1 MENKRMPKLR
11 FPDFVEIQPFIKF
24 KEIVESNIY
33 GPRFNANDYNKSGN
47 VKTIRGTDVSAN
59 GEFKYKQVPVAQ
71 LDKSTIENHR
81 LRDGDLVMITT
92 ADCGLTGV
100 FREQEIDYVSS
111 AYGVRIRLNAKGNP
125 YYFKYFFQTRHAKK
139 EVASFVRKATV
150 ANLPGSDILRIRLN
164 IPTLPEQTRIAT
176 FLTAVDKRIHL
187 LQKKKAELEQ
197 YKKGVMQKLFS
208 QTIRFKDEHGN
219 DFPDWEEKKLE
230 GLFNFSRGSALA
242 KNDMSDI
249 GENKCI
255 HYGELFTLYDEAI
268 DRVFSKTDID
278 GYRSKKGDILM
289 PSSDVTPTGLAR
301 ASAILKDN
309 VIIGGDI
316 NVLRP
321 KKTIDTLYIS
331 YLLNFSKNQ
340 IIRLV
345 TGTTVKHI
353 YNKDIKHLKFNLPRD
368 EKEQQKIANFLSSI
382 DKSIEKLSKQIEDST
397 LFKKGLLQ
405 KMFV

>member
-187 LQKKKAELEQ
+187 LQKKKAELKQ

-208 QTIRFKDEHGN
+208 QTIRFKNEHGN
-219 DFPDWEEKKLE
+219 DFPDWEEKKLGE
-230 GLFNFSRGSALA
+230 VCLKQSSNISANTLTENSGNYKIYGATGFLQNVDFYKEEAPYISIVKDGAGVGRTLLCEA
-242 KNDMSDI
+242 KSSVLGTLDI
-249 GENKCI
+249 IK
-255 HYGELFTLYDEAI
+255 
-268 DRVFSKTDID
+268 
-278 GYRSKKGDILM
+278 
-289 PSSDVTPTGLAR
+289 P
-301 ASAILKDN
+301 KDN
-309 VIIGGDI
+309 NNLNFIF
-316 NVLRP
+316 
-321 KKTIDTLYIS
+321 S
-331 YLLNFSKNQ
+331 LLNR
-340 IIRLV
+340 IRFTKYI
-345 TGTTVKHI
+345 TGSTIPHI
-353 YNKDIKHLKFNLPRD
+353 YYRD
-368 EKEQQKIANFLSSI
+368 YSKEKVLIPEPAEQLKIANFLSSI